1 MCVVI
6 CLWSQK
12 TRKVRLNTP
21 IYAPNFLVVCIDLLI
36 PSRAVRGSG
45 MLFIGLFSI
54 CEGRRFQIGMK
65 KVAVLHF
72 LTIPNTANIW
82 DSSLFSFNHRLS
94 VCRFDSNFRCQ
105 FSGLVSLK
113 WWFKAFDSLDCEA
126 ESHTL
131 MCHIESHGVAFGL
144 DKVTAMHWWPDFDA
158 VCHHHIDG

>member
-105 FSGLVSLK
+105 FKRFRLTQMMVQGIRFALLRGRKSYLDVPHRKPRGSIRLGQSYRHALMTGL
-113 WWFKAFDSLDCEA
+113 
-126 ESHTL
+126 
-131 MCHIESHGVAFGL
+131 
-144 DKVTAMHWWPDFDA
+144 
-158 VCHHHIDG
+158 

>member
-1 MCVVI
+1 M
-6 CLWSQK
+6 
-12 TRKVRLNTP
+12 RLNTP

-45 MLFIGLFSI
+45 MPFIGLFSI

-72 LTIPNTANIW
+72 LTIRNTANIS

-105 FSGLVSLK
+105 FKRFRLTQMMVQGIRFARLRGRKSYLDVPHRKPRGSIRLGQSYRHALMTGL
-113 WWFKAFDSLDCEA
+113 
-126 ESHTL
+126 
-131 MCHIESHGVAFGL
+131 
-144 DKVTAMHWWPDFDA
+144 
-158 VCHHHIDG
+158 